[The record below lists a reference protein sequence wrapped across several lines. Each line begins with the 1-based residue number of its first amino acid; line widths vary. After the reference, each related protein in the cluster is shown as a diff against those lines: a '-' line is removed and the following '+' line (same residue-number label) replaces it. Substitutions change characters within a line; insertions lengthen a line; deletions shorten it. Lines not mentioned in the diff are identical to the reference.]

1 MSHGRYF
8 DTGADDGMDTALRL
22 PKVVFPV
29 PETAP
34 AMQAVQ
40 VGVPWRR
47 VTLIA
52 LIFWG
57 ISRIVY
63 LLLGLIAGWL
73 PQVPGAHGPGLLG
86 LWQRFDTNWY
96 LGIASQEYS
105 RPAQIAFFPLYPAL
119 IRVASVVTGGNLLV
133 AALLVANVTCLTA
146 CIAVGGLA
154 ARELR
159 DMRAVT
165 FSILAL
171 LLYPFSFFLT
181 AAYTE
186 GLFVTFAA
194 LSLLFARQG
203 RWRLAGLMALL
214 AAATRPTG
222 VALIAP
228 LAWEWLRQ
236 RQLTHP
242 AIGAA
247 LLRPGRL
254 QVARG
259 WLRELARA
267 ARADWAGVLAVVAAP
282 AFIAAMAAYAG
293 LRFHHPLLIFYVRRD
308 YWGLKS
314 APILTTL
321 YREVSDVFLNPLG
334 STTQFV
340 ILLDLLAL
348 VAVTIAAIV
357 WFRRTPFAF
366 TLYTLGLL
374 YLTVSQPTSGGL
386 QALQGPGR
394 YLVPALPLFLGMS
407 EALERRPKLA
417 LTIFTLCAV
426 LQGVIALRFL
436 TGVLIE

>member
-1 MSHGRYF
+1 MTHGRYF
-8 DTGADDGMDTALRL
+8 DTNADDQMDTELRL
-22 PKVVFPV
+22 PKVVLPV

-34 AMQAVQ
+34 ALQAVQ

-57 ISRIVY
+57 LSRVVY
-63 LLLGLIAGWL
+63 LLLGIIAGWL
-73 PQVPGAHGPGLLG
+73 PQVPGAHGPGPLG

-96 LGIASQEYS
+96 LGIASQGYS
-105 RPAQIAFFPLYPAL
+105 QPAQIAFFPLFPAL
-119 IRVASVVTGGNLLV
+119 IRIASVFTGGNLLV
-133 AALLVANVTCLTA
+133 AALLVTNVSALTA
-146 CIAVGGLA
+146 LIAVGGLA

-159 DMRAVT
+159 DIRAVT
-165 FSILAL
+165 FSMLAL

-194 LSLLFARQG
+194 CSLLFARQG

-228 LAWEWLRQ
+228 LAWEWIRQ
-236 RQLTHP
+236 QQLTHP

-247 LLRPGRL
+247 LLRAGRL
-254 QVARG
+254 QVARS
-259 WLRELARA
+259 WLSELVRA
-267 ARADWAGVLAVVAAP
+267 ARADWSGVLAILAVP
-282 AFIAAMAAYAG
+282 AFIAAMAGYAG

-314 APILTTL
+314 APILSTL
-321 YREVSDVFLNPLG
+321 YREVSDVFLNPIG
-334 STTQFV
+334 SITQFV
-340 ILLDLLAL
+340 VVLDLLAL
-348 VAVTIAAIV
+348 VAVTVAAVV
-357 WFRRTPFAF
+357 WIRRTPFAF

-374 YLTVSQPTSGGL
+374 YLAVAQPTSGGL
-386 QALQGPGR
+386 HALQGPGR

-417 LTIFTLCAV
+417 LTVFTVCAV

-436 TGVLIE
+436 TGVLVE